1 MPTRNKCMKT
11 ASGLL
16 LTPLLLYTLTLL
28 PIGQATPQFSGNVI
42 IRSDGSIDPST
53 APVQRVG
60 EVYTLTESFVGNIT
74 VKKDNIIVD
83 GAGYSIEATA
93 IGTETTI
100 GVDTSF
106 RSNVTITNMQIKR
119 FVNGIHLL
127 NSSNNNL
134 LGNNITENVDGIRI
148 DNSTGNTIIGNNITA
163 NRHGTHPFQGNVFY
177 HNNFINSTDKHV
189 YFDSSN
195 HIGTWD
201 NGYPSGGNYW
211 SNYTGVD
218 EKKGPSQSEAG
229 SDGIGDSP
237 HTIDPNN
244 TDGYPLIVPYVYETQ
259 PNPQP
264 ALLFW
269 TYVTVGAIVIVV
281 AVVVGVILFSKRRK
295 KTILTFQRHQIWI
308 NRRFT

>member
-1 MPTRNKCMKT
+1 MPISNEYMKT

-16 LTPLLLYTLTLL
+16 LTLLLYNLTLI
-28 PIGQATPQFSGNVI
+28 PISQATPQFSGNVI
-42 IRSDGSIDPST
+42 IRSDGSIDPSM

-60 EVYTLTESFVGNIT
+60 EVYTLVESFVGNIT
-74 VKKDNIIVD
+74 VKKDKIIVD

-100 GVDTSF
+100 GVDISF
-106 RSNVTITNMQIKR
+106 RSNVTITNLQIKR
-119 FVNGIHLL
+119 FVNGIHFL

-218 EKKGPSQSEAG
+218 EEKGSSQNEAG
-229 SDGIGDSP
+229 SDGTGDTP
-237 HTIDPNN
+237 HIINSNNIDR
-244 TDGYPLIVPYVYETQ
+244 YPLMVPYSYQPQ
-259 PNPQP
+259 PNPEP
-264 ALLFW
+264 NFLSWLYLA
-269 TYVTVGAIVIVV
+269 VGVIVV
-281 AVVVGVILFSKRRK
+281 AVAVAVGVVFLRKRAK
-295 KTILTFQRHQIWI
+295 KQV
-308 NRRFT
+308 